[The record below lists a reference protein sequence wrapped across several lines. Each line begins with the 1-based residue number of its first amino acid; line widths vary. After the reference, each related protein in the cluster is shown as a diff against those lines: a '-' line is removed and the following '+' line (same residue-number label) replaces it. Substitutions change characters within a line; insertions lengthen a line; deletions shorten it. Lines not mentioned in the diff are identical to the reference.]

1 LAKAVISRKIG
12 IERQLEIMAKKHSPR
27 NDATSHKDMAEQ
39 PPSVR
44 DRIQAFLND
53 LTDAE
58 LNILLYEIENPH
70 ERRSMEKLGRIAAAR
85 LKRPKAIKE
94 LTDML
99 IDYNIERHPRLE
111 THYLT
116 DKYHLQEYFYDYC
129 M

>member
-1 LAKAVISRKIG
+1 
-12 IERQLEIMAKKHSPR
+12 MAKKRSP
-27 NDATSHKDMAEQ
+27 TKKSEE
-39 PPSVR
+39 PPSMQ
-44 DRIQAFLND
+44 DRIQALLDD

-70 ERRSMEKLGRIAAAR
+70 ERRSMEKLGRIASAR

-94 LTDML
+94 LTIML

-116 DKYHLQEYFYDYC
+116 DKYRLLEYFYEYC

>member
-1 LAKAVISRKIG
+1 
-12 IERQLEIMAKKHSPR
+12 MTKKPALGKR
-27 NDATSHKDMAEQ
+27 NTATNTTEQ
-39 PPSVR
+39 PPSLR
-44 DRIQAFLND
+44 DRIQSLLNE

-58 LNILLYEIENPH
+58 LNILMYEIENPQ
-70 ERRSMEKLGRIAAAR
+70 EKRSMKKLGRIAAAR
-85 LKRPKAIKE
+85 LKRPSAIKE
-94 LTDML
+94 LTAML